1 MNHSHTLLAVA
12 LTCSLATHTF
22 ADTVQLSA
30 VADSTLYDDG
40 ASGQLSNGQGIGVF
54 SGVTNAGNIRR
65 ALLRF
70 DLTGV
75 PPGATITGVS
85 LRLRITQ
92 TISGPSDVELHR
104 VLAAWGEGA
113 SGGTGAGGTGAPA
126 ADCDATWLHR
136 FYPGATCSDTR
147 WSTAG
152 GDFAASPSATAVA
165 GNLGTSVVWAGPGLI
180 ADVQAMVDG
189 TLANHGW
196 IVRHVDEQTGI
207 TAKRFGAREATNPQ
221 DRPVLSVDFAPPS
234 TTVFCSPGLPN
245 SVSSAGASLVLVGSA
260 SLAAND
266 NSLVAHDVP
275 DYFGLFVQSDA
286 LAPATT
292 TPYGGN
298 LCLTGLIE
306 RFPTQLASQGV
317 ASRALDFN
325 GSGVEASVLAGET
338 WHYQWFHRD
347 TTVGGGNLSAGLAV
361 TWAP

>member
-1 MNHSHTLLAVA
+1 MTHFRTFLCAALASFLAPHA
-12 LTCSLATHTF
+12 L
-22 ADTVQLSA
+22 ADTLQLSA
-30 VADSTLYDDG
+30 VADNTLYDDG
-40 ASGQLSNGQGIGVF
+40 ANGQLSNGQGIGIF
-54 SGVTNAGNIRR
+54 SGATNAGNIRR

-70 DLTGV
+70 DLTGI

-92 TISGPSDVELHR
+92 TIAGPADTALYRMLS
-104 VLAAWGEGA
+104 AWGEGA
-113 SGGTGAGGTGAPA
+113 SGGTGAGGSGAPA

-136 FYPGATCSDTR
+136 YFPGATCTDTR

-152 GDFAASPSATAVA
+152 GDFAGLPSATAVA
-165 GNLGTSVVWAGPGLI
+165 GNLGTTVVWGGPGLI
-180 ADVQAMVDG
+180 ADVQGMVDG

-196 IVRHVDEQTGI
+196 SVRHMDELTGV
-207 TAKRFGAREATNPQ
+207 TAKRFGAREATNAQ
-221 DRPVLSVDFAPPS
+221 EWPVLSVDFTPPN
-234 TTVFCSPGLPN
+234 TTVFCSPGQPN
-245 SVSSAGASLVLVGSA
+245 SVSSSGASIVLVGSG

-266 NSLVAHDVP
+266 NSLVARDVP
-275 DYFGLFVQSDA
+275 DYFGLFVQSDNF
-286 LAPATT
+286 APAAS

-298 LCLTGLIE
+298 LCLAGLIE